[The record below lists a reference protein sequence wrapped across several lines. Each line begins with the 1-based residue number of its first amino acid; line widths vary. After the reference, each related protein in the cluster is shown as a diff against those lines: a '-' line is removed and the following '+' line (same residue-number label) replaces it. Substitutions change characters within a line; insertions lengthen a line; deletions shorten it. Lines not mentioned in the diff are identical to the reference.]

1 MDWSWDLAGQFGRLA
16 GAGIRAWA
24 LSSDSG
30 YTFATAWK
38 PRLGLRLDAASGD
51 RAARRRTGTDLR
63 SAVPAQWRLRRGGAD
78 HALQRDHRR
87 AGAGLLALAAVAH
100 RARAVQGLEARA
112 GDAVYYPGMGVAASA
127 QQSRGRD
134 VGNILRANLKWFASK
149 NLTFDL
155 DYKYYDVGGALRSAG
170 ADNSQFVSLRGT
182 YRF

>member
-1 MDWSWDLAGQFGRLA
+1 MRVYGEA
-16 GAGIRAWA
+16 A
-24 LSSDSG
+24 LITLSNAIIVGPVLGFSPWPQLRIEPG
-30 YTFATAWK
+30 LFKVWK
-38 PRLGLRLDAASGD
+38 
-51 RAARRRTGTDLR
+51 
-63 SAVPAQWRLRRGGAD
+63 Q
-78 HALQRDHRR
+78 Q
-87 AGAGLLALAAVAH
+87 
-100 RARAVQGLEARA
+100 A